1 MKNELD
7 LVSTVV
13 SVSSLGDHAAL
24 YGPASKIKLVKKL
37 LRYCT
42 VDKETFSRN
51 ISAQC
56 EEVNTA
62 ADINVVALQVADL
75 YVQCSWTQRGRGSC
89 CLLSGYSK

>member
-37 LRYCT
+37 LRYHAI
-42 VDKETFSRN
+42 DKETFSRN
-51 ISAQC
+51 FNGQC
-56 EEVNTA
+56 DEVNTP
-62 ADINVVALQVADL
+62 ADINVV
-75 YVQCSWTQRGRGSC
+75 G
-89 CLLSGYSK
+89 